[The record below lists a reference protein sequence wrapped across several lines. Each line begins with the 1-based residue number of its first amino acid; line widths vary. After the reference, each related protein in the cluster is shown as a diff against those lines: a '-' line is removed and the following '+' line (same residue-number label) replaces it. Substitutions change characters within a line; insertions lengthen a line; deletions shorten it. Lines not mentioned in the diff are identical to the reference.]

1 MINRKEIVAFGKKQG
16 VPPDTIDKDYVLGY
30 FLNAF
35 FEKDWAKEN
44 FVFKGG
50 TCLRK
55 CHFADYRFSEDVD
68 MTILNDDFVLNKQQI
83 ESVCKTMLSQ
93 ADIYTNIVSFKAIQ
107 HQNQAVG
114 WDIEICY
121 WGANHNPSET
131 PIFRETCHTKIWC
144 EFRFYEKIIFPLVS
158 RPILHE
164 YSDKHLIINEIPCYH
179 VHEVLSE
186 KLRALIQRNRGEARD
201 YYDIWYLKN
210 NVADIDWNLVK
221 EAFYEK
227 CDFKAIAF
235 NNVSDFFR
243 PERLSQV
250 AITWD
255 KRLSHQL
262 TKATIMADVMNDLQ
276 SFLPKIFE

>member
-1 MINRKEIVAFGKKQG
+1 MITRKEIVTKAKEQG
-16 VPPDTIDKDYVLGY
+16 VPPDTIDKDYVLGH

-35 FEKDWAKEN
+35 FSQSWAIEN

-68 MTILNDDFVLNKQQI
+68 MTILSEEFVLTKKHM
-83 ESVCKTMLSQ
+83 ETVGKAMLKN
-93 ADIYTNIVSFKAIQ
+93 ADINTNILSFKPVL
-107 HQNQAVG
+107 HQNLQVG

-131 PIFRETCHTKIWC
+131 PVFRDTCHTKIWC
-144 EFRFYEKIIFPLVS
+144 EFRFFEKMLYPIIE
-158 RPILHE
+158 RPILHIYTDNE
-164 YSDKHLIINEIPCYH
+164 LISAAIPSYHIHEI
-179 VHEVLSE
+179 LSE

-210 NVADIDWNLVK
+210 NVSEIDWQQVR
-221 EAFYEK
+221 AGFIEK
-227 CDFKAIAF
+227 CKYKDIEFSEV
-235 NNVSDFFR
+235 NDFFK
-243 PERLSQV
+243 PERLKQV

-262 TKATIMADVMNDLQ
+262 TTTTRIDEVMEDLKV
-276 SFLPKIFE
+276 FLPKVFN

>member
-1 MINRKEIVAFGKKQG
+1 MINRKEIVTLAKTQG
-16 VPPDTIDKDYVLGY
+16 VPPDTIDKDYVLGH

-35 FEKDWAKEN
+35 FSQSWAKEN

-68 MTILNDDFVLNKQQI
+68 MTILDDEFELSKKHI
-83 ESVCKTMLSQ
+83 DAVCKNMLEA
-93 ADIYTNIVSFKAIQ
+93 ADVYTNIVSFKTVL
-107 HQNQAVG
+107 HQNRQVG

-121 WGANHNPSET
+121 WGANHNPSES
-131 PIFRETCHTKIWC
+131 PVFRDTCHTKIWC
-144 EFRFYEKIIFPLVS
+144 EFRFFEKIIFPFVN

-164 YSDKHLIINEIPCYH
+164 YSDKHLINTTIPCYH

-210 NVADIDWNLVK
+210 NVEHIDWTAVK
-221 EAFYEK
+221 EAFYKK
-227 CDFKAIAF
+227 CEYKAIEF
-235 NNVSDFFR
+235 NEVSDFFK
-243 PERLSQV
+243 PERLRQV

-262 TKATIMADVMNDLQ
+262 TNKVNMNEVLNDLKL
-276 SFLPKIFE
+276 FLPLIFV

>member
-1 MINRKEIVAFGKKQG
+1 MINRKEILTTAKAQS
-16 VPPDTIDKDYVLGY
+16 VPPDTIDKDYVLGH
-30 FLNAF
+30 FLNSF
-35 FEKDWAKEN
+35 FLQPWARQH

-68 MTILNDDFVLNKQQI
+68 MTIISDDFILTKKHIDAVTN
-83 ESVCKTMLSQ
+83 TMQ
-93 ADIYTNIVSFKAIQ
+93 AHADIYCNILAFKTIMHNNKQ
-107 HQNQAVG
+107 VG

-131 PIFRETCHTKIWC
+131 PVFRETCHTKIWC
-144 EFRFYEKIIFPLVS
+144 EFRFFEKMLFPVID
-158 RPILHE
+158 RPILHP
-164 YSDKHLIINEIPCYH
+164 YSDNVHMNQSIPCYH
-179 VHEVLSE
+179 IHEVLSE

-210 NVADIDWNLVK
+210 NVSNIDWNEVK
-221 EAFYEK
+221 LGFLEK
-227 CDFKAIAF
+227 CEYKEILFSE
-235 NNVSDFFR
+235 VGDFFK
-243 PERLSQV
+243 PERLRQV

-262 TKATIMADVMNDLQ
+262 TTKVNIELVMQDLKD
-276 SFLPKIFE
+276 FLPTIFQ